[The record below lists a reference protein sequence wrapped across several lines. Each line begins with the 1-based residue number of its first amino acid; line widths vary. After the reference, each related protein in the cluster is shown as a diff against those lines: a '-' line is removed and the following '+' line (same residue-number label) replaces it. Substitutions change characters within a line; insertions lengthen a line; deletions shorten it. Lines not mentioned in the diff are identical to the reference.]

1 MGAFA
6 GARAGTVVVPGDGV
20 ATGSDGSGTTVVVV
34 VVVGITGGSPSASMS
49 SPYTHTAAFTGT
61 SPDAQIMSIAATLTR
76 TQPWDAA

>member
-1 MGAFA
+1 
-6 GARAGTVVVPGDGV
+6 
-20 ATGSDGSGTTVVVV
+20 
-34 VVVGITGGSPSASMS
+34 MS